1 MGAGDIGYVRPAS
14 ATSEAVSWF
23 EARHL
28 GYKPRSPSE
37 ARRIVAGDLLDNFD
51 GWTQGVWVEDERK

>member
-1 MGAGDIGYVRPAS
+1 MRLRPQINLFDLS
-14 ATSEAVSWF
+14 TQVNDPHLGTLSVLREAPS

-28 GYKPRSPSE
+28 RYKPRSPSE

-51 GWTQGVWVEDERK
+51 G